1 MQLYI
6 NSISADKIL
15 RCKRSADEILKHI
28 TLVNPQYYEGEVLF
42 DVHITLPYNYIIT
55 SKYEGKAEHLYI
67 QLSNLGSM
75 ELDVMDFRSITLC
88 LGT

>member
-15 RCKRSADEILKHI
+15 RCKRTSDEVLKHI

-42 DVHITLPYNYIIT
+42 DVHITLPDNYNIT
-55 SKYEGKAEHLYI
+55 SKYVGKAEHIYI
-67 QLSNLGSM
+67 QLSNLGDI

-88 LGT
+88 

>member
-42 DVHITLPYNYIIT
+42 DVHITLPDNYIIT

-88 LGT
+88 